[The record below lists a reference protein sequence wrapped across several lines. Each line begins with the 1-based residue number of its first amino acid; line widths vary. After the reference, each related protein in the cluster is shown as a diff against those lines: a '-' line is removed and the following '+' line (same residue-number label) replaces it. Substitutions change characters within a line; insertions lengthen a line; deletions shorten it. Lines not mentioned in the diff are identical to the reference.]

1 MHTARSE
8 NYFTTANCYH
18 IKSALSKVHSLYS
31 LTAAVSLL
39 LKVLY
44 NYLPICMCYNY
55 CTVYTV
61 QCVHCTYCIVAVCCR
76 CEWNGAVVAVFS
88 ADWQTPSQSPLPP
101 IVTRKPRRPPKLMHV
116 LKVWIDYIILNHV
129 LHPYSAEELLSIPL
143 TPEWT
148 NMSAKFSANYA
159 LILVRLVTIECSS
172 LIVK

>member
-61 QCVHCTYCIVAVCCR
+61 QCVHTVLLLFAAAVS
-76 CEWNGAVVAVFS
+76 EMALLLLFS
-88 ADWQTPSQSPLPP
+88 QLIGRPPASPLC
-101 IVTRKPRRPPKLMHV
+101 
-116 LKVWIDYIILNHV
+116 
-129 LHPYSAEELLSIPL
+129 HPL
-143 TPEWT
+143 
-148 NMSAKFSANYA
+148 
-159 LILVRLVTIECSS
+159 
-172 LIVK
+172 